1 MMMTKTML
9 KSIIKLSTMLLI
21 VLVLPAVTFAQEA
34 IDIQV
39 APNVLNLKNQGQVVT
54 IHTDIPFSE
63 VVATSVS
70 LNGVEI
76 DHWKSDSQGY
86 FVAKF
91 LMEEIKDLPLNIGEN
106 NTMTLNGDKVDG
118 ATFTGSE
125 EILVI
130 NVSGTGRR

>member
-1 MMMTKTML
+1 MTSLTISKP
-9 KSIIKLSTMLLI
+9 SIKLFLISLLF
-21 VLVLPAVTFAQEA
+21 LSLPAVLIAQET

-76 DHWKSDSQGY
+76 DHWKSDAQGF

-106 NTMTLNGDKVDG
+106 NTMTLNGNKVDG
-118 ATFTGSE
+118 VTFTGSE
-125 EILVI
+125 EIMVI
-130 NVSGTGRR
+130 NVSGSGRR